1 MVLSSTMLDSLFSS
15 VFKIWRE
22 TSRGFEP
29 RSLDSESRVL
39 TVTPRG
45 RLRRQLWFQVM
56 FRKLHVPDT
65 RDDSLVRRIGT
76 RAPSCRRSIEWRL
89 SSADCFQRQRY
100 GRLSCAWTPLALRP
114 YEQLSL
120 SRSAI
125 RVPASSSFWDRIASS
140 VDGVVLQLRRS
151 MSKLLN
157 KYTRQ
162 DSNLQ
167 SPP

>member
-1 MVLSSTMLDSLFSS
+1 MVLSNTMLHSLFSS
-15 VFKIWRE
+15 VFNIWRE

-29 RSLDSESRVL
+29 RSQDSESRVL

-45 RLRRQLWFQVM
+45 RFRRQLWFQLM

-89 SSADCFQRQRY
+89 SSADCFQCLRY
-100 GRLSCAWTPLALRP
+100 GRFSCAWTFLALRR
-114 YEQLSL
+114 YEQLSW

-125 RVPASSSFWDRIASS
+125 RVPASSSFWDRIASR
-140 VDGVVLQLRRS
+140 VDGVVLKLRRS
-151 MSKLLN
+151 MSQFLN
-157 KYTRQ
+157 KYPRQ

-167 SPP
+167 SLP